1 MKLQDIVTQR
11 VIRRLIHNVDYRVE
25 ILSLIDAEF
34 LQYVI
39 DFFKKIVAAKLKN
52 EDITVDWYKAEFLNS
67 NLSSDEIIINS
78 GLNKKTISNSYG
90 TANRPTVLKVTL
102 EHHDHIH
109 DVIQALIEQGQE
121 VEVQLNIRF
130 RGVSVDLN
138 LSESLIVINSLAVK
152 RAQIRGGAWSTAGK
166 QVEKPLMKT
175 LCHLFNVSSDYYELT
190 GLTDEQR
197 EVDFFIV
204 DAAKTKYTCEVK
216 LMGKGNPESV
226 DVTDFRQT
234 SIFIA
239 DTLSER
245 NRQQMNGRNIRWV
258 ELNSPQGYKKFLT
271 ILQQLGIPAKDF
283 EGDVNERLDIIF
295 QSIFE
300 QP

>member
-1 MKLQDIVTQR
+1 M
-11 VIRRLIHNVDYRVE
+11 
-25 ILSLIDAEF
+25 
-34 LQYVI
+34 
-39 DFFKKIVAAKLKN
+39 
-52 EDITVDWYKAEFLNS
+52 
-67 NLSSDEIIINS
+67 
-78 GLNKKTISNSYG
+78 
-90 TANRPTVLKVTL
+90 
-102 EHHDHIH
+102 
-109 DVIQALIEQGQE
+109 
-121 VEVQLNIRF
+121 
-130 RGVSVDLN
+130 
-138 LSESLIVINSLAVK
+138 K